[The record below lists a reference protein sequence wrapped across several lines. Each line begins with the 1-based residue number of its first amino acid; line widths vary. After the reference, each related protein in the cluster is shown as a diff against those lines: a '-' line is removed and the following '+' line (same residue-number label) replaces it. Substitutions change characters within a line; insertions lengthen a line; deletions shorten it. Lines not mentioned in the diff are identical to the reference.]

1 MLRPENEAMDEELHS
16 AVSAASTTFSLQKI
30 RSSRRPN
37 EQQDQRTWDD
47 VYRS

>member
-16 AVSAASTTFSLQKI
+16 AVSAASTTFSLQKK
-30 RSSRRPN
+30 RASRRPN
-37 EQQDQRTWDD
+37 EQRDQRTWDD